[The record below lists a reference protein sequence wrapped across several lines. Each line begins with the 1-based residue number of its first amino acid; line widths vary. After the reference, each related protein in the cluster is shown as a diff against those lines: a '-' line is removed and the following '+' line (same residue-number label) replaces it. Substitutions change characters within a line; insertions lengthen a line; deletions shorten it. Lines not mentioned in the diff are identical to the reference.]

1 MESVELPGHT
11 PMPNSQLII
20 VNYNAGDWLARAL
33 DSVAKFAPG
42 CAVSVVDNASSD
54 NSIELAQARHSQN
67 KIEWILNPDNRGF
80 AAANNQVLAKLDTE
94 FAILMNPDCELSEST
109 LPALYAAF
117 EAHPKMGMAS
127 GLILNEDGS
136 TQTTCRRTFPTPW
149 SALVRMLQ
157 LHRLF
162 PKHPAFADFDQAA
175 ALDASSEFAFVDAI
189 SGAFMMVRRTALQEV
204 GLLDEDYFMH
214 CEDLDW
220 CKRFE
225 LAGWQI
231 GSVPS
236 AVVTHAKGV
245 SSKSRPIA
253 VLWSLHKGMLR
264 FFDKFYRTD
273 YAWPIRYTVKLG
285 VLVSFV
291 GRALLSWWR
300 R

>member
-1 MESVELPGHT
+1 MVFVASPGRIM
-11 PMPNSQLII
+11 MPRSHIII
-20 VNYNAGDWLARAL
+20 VNYNAGDWLTRAL
-33 DSVAKFAPG
+33 ASVVSFAPE
-42 CAVSVVDNASSD
+42 CVVSVVDNASSD
-54 NSIELAQARHSQN
+54 NSIELAQQQHAN
-67 KIEWILNPDNRGF
+67 VDIEWIRNADNRGF
-80 AAANNQVLAKLDTE
+80 AAANNQVLANLNCE
-94 FAILMNPDCELSEST
+94 FAILMNPDCELSST
-109 LPALYAAF
+109 TLAALYAAF
-117 EAHPKMGMAS
+117 EAHPRMGMAS

-162 PKHPAFADFDQAA
+162 PKHSAFADFDQAA
-175 ALDASSEFAFVDAI
+175 TLNAASDFAFVDAI
-189 SGAFMMVRRTALQEV
+189 SGAFMMVRRTAMEEV

-231 GSVPS
+231 GSVPA

-264 FFDKFYRTD
+264 FFDKFYRTE
-273 YAWPIRYTVKLG
+273 YAWPIRYTVKAG
-285 VLVSFV
+285 VLMSFV
-291 GRALLSWWR
+291 GRAMLSWWR